1 MMNSKQVRRV
11 VLRFALLAAL
21 LVGLGVGLSSA
32 QTPTG
37 SVTGLIADSSG
48 AAIGN
53 ANVVATNLDTMVTY
67 KATASAGGV
76 YVLPTLPIGR
86 YSIRVT
92 AQGFEGNLRSGVTV
106 AVDQHAELDFTLQTG
121 SVSQTVTVVADAVQL
136 EADTHSIGTVVD
148 AQKIVQLPLNSRT
161 FTNLAFI
168 VPAVYPPV
176 FNSSLGFRGG
186 FNVAGASEAS
196 NTSIYDGFDNNND
209 QQSIPSYQP
218 SVDAIA
224 EFKVLTG
231 LYDAEYGRDYGGQL
245 VVTGKSGTNAFHGTL
260 YEYLRNQVFDGENFF
275 IGKSTKPYYK
285 RSQFGATLGG
295 PIRRDKTFFFFGFE
309 GLRDLEQVT
318 AVGTVPE
325 PAWLKGDLSSILPA
339 HQLKNPFVGGN
350 IANNNLASLPQWTAQ
365 AAVVG
370 RALAA
375 YYPTPTNSNT
385 FSGGVPVSNYNFNG
399 ARSETANQ
407 WSLRVD
413 QTFS

>member
-1 MMNSKQVRRV
+1 MSLSRFSRV
-11 VLRFALLAAL
+11 IVQRIILCSLLLSGACALVAH
-21 LVGLGVGLSSA
+21 A

-37 SVTGLIADSSG
+37 SVTGTITDATG
-48 AAIGN
+48 AAIGA
-53 ANVVATNLDTMVTY
+53 ANVVATNVDTMVAY

-76 YVLPTLPIGR
+76 YVLPPFPSAG
-86 YSIRVT
+86 IRSGDC
-92 AQGFEGNLRSGVTV
+92 AGFRGNLRSGVTV
-106 AVDQHAELDFTLQTG
+106 AVDQHAEVDFTFRPDRST
-121 SVSQTVTVVADAVQL
+121 QTVTVVADAVQL

-148 AQKIVQLPLNSRT
+148 AQKIEQLPLNSRN

-309 GLRDLEQVT
+309 GLRDWSRSSRWERF
-318 AVGTVPE
+318 
-325 PAWLKGDLSSILPA
+325 LSP
-339 HQLKNPFVGGN
+339 PG
-350 IANNNLASLPQWTAQ
+350 
-365 AAVVG
+365 
-370 RALAA
+370 
-375 YYPTPTNSNT
+375 
-385 FSGGVPVSNYNFNG
+385 
-399 ARSETANQ
+399 
-407 WSLRVD
+407 
-413 QTFS
+413 